1 MKNNEETKVFALGGL
16 GEIGKNMYCLM
27 HKDEILIVDCGVMFP
42 ESDLMGVDYV
52 LPDYTYLEENQE
64 KVKALII
71 THGHEDHIGS
81 IAYLLKKINL
91 PIIYA
96 PRQASRLINKKL
108 DEHKIGFKNIEV
120 YDDNTHLKFD
130 NIEVDFFATTH
141 SIPDSHGMAFKTP
154 NGVIVMTGD
163 FKFDLTP
170 IGPVANL
177 HKIAKI
183 GSQGVKLLLS
193 DSTNATV
200 EGYSKSEATVDDA
213 LNEIFDKHY
222 DNRLIIATFASNIYR
237 LKHIVETAKAHNR
250 KIALFGK
257 SMTTNIEISIE
268 CGYIKEKD
276 IFITPEQ
283 ANSLPAKEVCILCTG
298 SQGET
303 LAALTRIAGGT
314 HKQIKLQPKDIV
326 VFSSSPIPGN
336 SYGISKTINQL
347 YLKGVKVYTNTFNS
361 DIHTSGHASS
371 DELKLMLRLI
381 KPEYF
386 MPYHGEFRML
396 KAHTNLAVECS
407 IPRENTFVME
417 NGEVLSIGK
426 DKVYKSNSIPAND
439 IYVDGNTIGDVCGP
453 VIRDRK
459 MMSNDGVLIVLA
471 TVNMKEFR
479 ILASPMISTRGFVLV
494 NENEILLKNIKQQAH
509 VILVNKLNKKIPY
522 NELKQELI
530 SELSPYIVSK
540 TGRRPIIMPIILTHN
555 S

>member
-1 MKNNEETKVFALGGL
+1 MKFNEETKVVALGGL
-16 GEIGKNMYCLM
+16 GEVGKNMYCVI

-52 LPDYTYLEENQE
+52 LPDYTYLIENKE

-81 IAYLLKKINL
+81 IAYLLKQMDL

-96 PRQASRLINKKL
+96 PRQASRLIAKKL
-108 DEHKIGFKNIEV
+108 DEHKLGFKNIEV
-120 YDDNTHLKFD
+120 YDDSMKLKFE
-130 NIEVDFFATTH
+130 NIEVEFFATTH

-170 IGPVANL
+170 IGPVANF
-177 HKIAKI
+177 HKIARI
-183 GSQGVKLLLS
+183 GSEGVKLLLS

-200 EGYSKSEATVDDA
+200 DGYSRSEATVDDA

-257 SMTTNIEISIE
+257 SMTTNIDISIE

-303 LAALTRIAGGT
+303 LAALTRIAGGS

-347 YLKGVKVYTNTFNS
+347 YLKGVKVYTNAFTS
-361 DIHTSGHASS
+361 EIHTSGHASS

-381 KPEYF
+381 NPEYF

-396 KAHTNLAVECS
+396 KAHTNLAVECG

-417 NGEVLSIGK
+417 NGEVLSISK

-439 IYVDGNTIGDVCGP
+439 IYVDGNRIGDVCGP
-453 VIRDRK
+453 IIRDRK

-479 ILASPMISTRGFVLV
+479 ILSSPMISTRGFVLV
-494 NENEILLKNIKQQAH
+494 NENEMLLKNIKQQAH
-509 VILVNKLNKKIPY
+509 VILVNKLNKKLSY

-530 SELSPYIVSK
+530 GELSPYIVAK
-540 TGRRPIIMPIILTHN
+540 TGRRPIIMPIILTYN
-555 S
+555 G